1 MKRLLYVCGIILML
15 GAPVALAVT
24 ATSGTLTLTRA
35 GSRGEVERADA
46 YWTTEIHSGVVRA
59 SGLGIDGEILRVT
72 FVPDDSTTY
81 TIPAAG
87 HDVRL
92 FDVSGIDI
100 LSSAGIGLAASDDR
114 DRITASETSIT
125 TGTFLPVVGP
135 LSIAVDDAGTT
146 PTRAGT
152 VRVYFRR

>member
-1 MKRLLYVCGIILML
+1 MKRLFYPLALLIL
-15 GAPVALAVT
+15 AATPVALAIT
-24 ATSGTLTLTRA
+24 ATSGTLTMTRA
-35 GSRGEVERADA
+35 GSRGEVERADT
-46 YWTTEIHSGVVRA
+46 YWTTEIHSGVVRG

-72 FVPDDSTTY
+72 FIPDDSTTY

-92 FDVSGIDI
+92 LDVSGIDV

-114 DRITASETSIT
+114 DRITASETTIT
-125 TGTFLPVVGP
+125 TGTFLPAVGP

-146 PTRAGT
+146 PTRAGI